1 MDVRDD
7 GSNKIIRANRRR
19 LREWLCTNIS
29 VQYSKRAM
37 QIQEGNGTV
46 TVHFQDGSSA
56 TRDML
61 VGADGIYST
70 GKVHDMMYSTDKK
83 AKSSLARK
91 HIFGDQD
98 NFLFRE
104 PTAVISADIELFGEE
119 MLYKL
124 LHERIQTLTA
134 PFKSTTEE
142 TTYDGIRIPP
152 LRLST
157 LIVPA
162 LPAERVT
169 LLGDAAHAMTPYK
182 GRQSPLSI
190 SRSLLTSTRVR
201 GEGGCHAIQDA
212 LSLARALTRIN
223 KYDDQGIKAIVGCY
237 EKEMLER
244 GAEAARLSQAA
255 FAKEMKPQKPQR
267 LIVA

>member
-61 VGADGIYST
+61 
-70 GKVHDMMYSTDKK
+70 
-83 AKSSLARK
+83 
-91 HIFGDQD
+91 
-98 NFLFRE
+98 
-104 PTAVISADIELFGEE
+104 
-119 MLYKL
+119 LYKL